1 MESKW
6 RVPKIIDA
14 VEAIPREERTPEM
27 DSELQQAYSALNNQE
42 KQELEHEIV
51 PKIYADTGSL
61 LSADDIAILESFNEG
76 VTGYF
81 GKMLQWLQDFV
92 EAGVEE
98 GRFTEKQAKED
109 LQIALWYA
117 YACNNIDEYIY
128 FIKRLTGCR
137 NLKKC
142 YRLWYLVLPL
152 FGGTDVLWQ
161 A

>member
-1 MESKW
+1 MEVLQQCKKW
-6 RVPKIIDA
+6 NQNGEYQKIIDA

-92 EAGVEE
+92 EYGV
-98 GRFTEKQAKED
+98 
-109 LQIALWYA
+109 
-117 YACNNIDEYIY
+117 
-128 FIKRLTGCR
+128 
-137 NLKKC
+137 
-142 YRLWYLVLPL
+142 
-152 FGGTDVLWQ
+152 
-161 A
+161 